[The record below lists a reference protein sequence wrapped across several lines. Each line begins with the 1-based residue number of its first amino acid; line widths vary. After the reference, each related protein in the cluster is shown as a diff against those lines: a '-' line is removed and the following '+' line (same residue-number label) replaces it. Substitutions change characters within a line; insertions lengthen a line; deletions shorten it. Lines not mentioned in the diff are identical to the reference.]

1 MGPVRVR
8 RVRTLDP
15 EGKVRGGADKQ
26 WNGMVSLAGGSAAT
40 SCEKGSIMK
49 AFGRNVMNFLVNE
62 DGPTA
67 TEYAVMLALIIVVAI
82 TAITTLGQSV
92 TAKFEEVDAG
102 INGAGAGS

>member
-1 MGPVRVR
+1 MKVMGPVRVR
-8 RVRTLDP
+8 RVRTLYP
-15 EGKVRGGADKQ
+15 EGKVRVEADKQ

-82 TAITTLGQSV
+82 TAITTLGTTV
-92 TAKFEEVDAG
+92 EATFEDVNTGITA
-102 INGAGAGS
+102 S